1 MQGALI
7 RSATASTPAPS
18 ALHLTATPGATAIGS
33 PAPITHGLLT
43 PTAAAIHVAAT
54 IAAGPGVV
62 IPINRE
68 HY

>member
-33 PAPITHGLLT
+33 PASITHGLT

-68 HY
+68 YC